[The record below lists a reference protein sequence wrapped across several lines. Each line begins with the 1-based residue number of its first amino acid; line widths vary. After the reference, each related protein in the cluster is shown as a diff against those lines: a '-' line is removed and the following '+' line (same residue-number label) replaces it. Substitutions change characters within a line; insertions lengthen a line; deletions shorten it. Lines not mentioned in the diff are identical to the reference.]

1 MRAWR
6 LAFAALAAAAVID
19 IVVEGL
25 PHASFSIANFVSYFT
40 IESNLAGIVVLSAA
54 AVRVPMPPR
63 FEAIRGAVTLYL
75 VVTGIIYNALLRDV
89 GVGIAAE
96 WTNVVVHLVMPVVV
110 LFDWLLVPP
119 ARAIAARTALIWL
132 AYPLCYLAYSVVR
145 GPIVDWY
152 PYPFIDPGHTAAT
165 VASRRT
171 PWSLP
176 PSWAPWPPQSPG
188 SVRRS
193 AARTIA
199 TSPSRSEILAAVRR
213 TRDGEND
220 ATDVQANRC
229 HAGMRLRYLPARSS
243 SVASRITMRVH
254 APQ

>member
-25 PHASFSIANFVSYFT
+25 PHASFSIANFFSYFT

-132 AYPLCYLAYSVVR
+132 AYPLCYLAYSLAR

-152 PYPFIDPGHTAAT
+152 PYPFIDPGHHGGYGRVAAYA
-165 VASRRT
+165 V
-171 PWSLP
+171 
-176 PSWAPWPPQSPG
+176 
-188 SVRRS
+188 V
-193 AARTIA
+193 
-199 TSPSRSEILAAVRR
+199 LAAVMGALAIAVAWLGTTLRR
-213 TRDGEND
+213 AHDR
-220 ATDVQANRC
+220 R
-229 HAGMRLRYLPARSS
+229 
-243 SVASRITMRVH
+243 VAVEV
-254 APQ
+254 